1 MSDVKPLLPWNR
13 EGNLRIASPKSWP
26 ENFTVAAGLLVF
38 FLAWTFH
45 AAIAGADKSSHYD
58 VLEAYA
64 WGKEFQPGYHQHGP
78 FWAWIAG
85 GWFLL
90 FPNTDTSF
98 RMLEGLN
105 ATIGLL
111 GAWQLIGLFVSGRAR
126 LTATLLLLA
135 TPFYTFLAYKFNAN
149 TIFISLWPWTLYFFV
164 KSVDHMKMR
173 DALLFGLLAAAS
185 ILSKYYAVTILL
197 TCALSLV
204 FHPNGRRYVL
214 SALPWAA
221 AAVFLACVLPHFIWS
236 FESGSPPVAYAMSL
250 TGRNLLAV
258 AGWSARTLIDAAA
271 YHVLVAVIIF
281 MAWRGARSGGAASEE
296 HLVLPIAR
304 RKFLAVLALLPLF
317 LTVAFGLAFRLKTSA
332 VMALGTFPLMPLF
345 LMQLAAPLNAGRCF
359 RLSSAVALAITF
371 GAAAAAPIE
380 RAIVDRIANDQ
391 GMIEPQHEL
400 ALRVTELWHAETG
413 VPLRYAGGTIRYA
426 NGISFYSKDRP
437 SAFAGLDFSRAGWLT
452 PAKLKQYGLLIACA
466 DTDTECLG
474 RVNQFLSGKW
484 KQFSINLSR
493 RIGSR
498 QTPDTGFQIF
508 IVPPQAEQE
517 LASQPR

>member
-1 MSDVKPLLPWNR
+1 MSDVKPLLLWNR
-13 EGNLRIASPKSWP
+13 GGNLHLASPKSWP

-64 WGKEFQPGYHQHGP
+64 WGKEFQLGYHQHGP

-90 FPNTDTSF
+90 FPKTDTSF

-126 LTATLLLLA
+126 LTATLLLVA

-149 TIFISLWPWTLYFFV
+149 TIFISLWPWTLYLFV
-164 KSVDHMKMR
+164 KSVDRMKMR

-197 TCALSLV
+197 TCAFSLA

-221 AAVFLACVLPHFIWS
+221 AAVFIACVLPHFIWS

-250 TGRNLLAV
+250 TGKSLLAV
-258 AGWSARTLIDAAA
+258 AGWSVRTLIDAAA
-271 YHVLVAVIIF
+271 YHVLVAAIIF
-281 MAWRGARSGGAASEE
+281 MAWRGALSGGAASEE

-304 RKFLAVLALLPLF
+304 RKFLAVLALLPLL

-359 RLSSAVALAITF
+359 RLSSAVALAITL

-380 RAIVDRIANDQ
+380 REIVGRIGNDK
-391 GMIEPQHEL
+391 GMIDPQHEL
-400 ALRVTELWHAETG
+400 ASRVTELWHAETG
-413 VPLRYAGGTIRYA
+413 APLRHAGGTIRYA

-437 SAFAGLDFSRAGWLT
+437 SAFAGLDFSRAAWLT
-452 PAKLKQYGLLIACA
+452 PAKLKQEGLLIACA

-474 RVNQFLSGKW
+474 GVNQFLSGKW
-484 KQFSINLSR
+484 KQFSMNLSR

-517 LASQPR
+517 PAAPPR